1 MTFPL
6 LDARSFTK
14 RQTTNCA
21 KRPLQRR
28 YICDDDAM
36 AISVRTKSGLAATIS
51 KITHTHTPYLS
62 RRRPPGFA
70 ISRALGAPNEWS
82 QLGTIRKHEMSV
94 YFFNSCAQRRTR
106 RTRLPRRSHTPI
118 ITNSSSRASSPTKS
132 FNHLLLRH
140 RSDYVCGIDFSPSRP
155 LRSRDIRTSPSLDP
169 F

>member
-1 MTFPL
+1 MLEASRNVKQPTAPR
-6 LDARSFTK
+6 DHS
-14 RQTTNCA
+14 N
-21 KRPLQRR
+21 
-28 YICDDDAM
+28 D
-36 AISVRTKSGLAATIS
+36 AISATTTRWQFPYGPNLDS
-51 KITHTHTPYLS
+51 RPPSARLHTHTPYLS